1 MFGWL
6 AARSPLLC
14 RRAPRL
20 LASRRVRRITPHTL
34 IRALP
39 GLGSVLYLHA
49 ASKGVPPNAPAS
61 GLLVAKS
68 AFAPLLNAHWLVAVS
83 VVTDDGPREW
93 CECLDHLGR
102 ARARWHLLPDTD
114 YLAWDALTASCLLC
128 SLTSS
133 AIDTQ
138 PLRPDRAS
146 VVNFRLR
153 EIAGMLL
160 LEQDTYAALSPLG
173 DRIAA
178 RIAHAESAV
187 LQS

>member
-14 RRAPRL
+14 HRVPRMPATRRI
-20 LASRRVRRITPHTL
+20 RRITPYTL
-34 IRALP
+34 ISALP

-49 ASKGVPPNAPAS
+49 TSNDAMANMPTP
-61 GLLVAKS
+61 GLLVAQP
-68 AFAPLLNAHWLVAVS
+68 AFAPLLHAHWLVAVS

-93 CECLDHLGR
+93 CECIDRMGR

-114 YLAWDALTASCLLC
+114 YLAWDALTARCTPDSG
-128 SLTSS
+128 TSS
-133 AIDTQ
+133 SIDAQ
-138 PLRPDRAS
+138 PLRPHHAC

-153 EIAGMLL
+153 TIAGMLL
-160 LEQDTYAALSPLG
+160 LEQDANTTLSDLG

-187 LQS
+187 LQA